1 MKKIYCLLAA
11 AILAVGCTED
21 ITTDN
26 AIVNNDANYEYVD
39 VVADLEI
46 NEDSRTTLTNNGQG
60 GKVVWSENDAIG
72 AVLEDGTIVERV
84 VKSIDGGKATFSVPT
99 TTLYAIYPY
108 SSKTTYTD
116 GVLSH
121 TLVSEVT
128 LDGSAKV
135 FGDGQNVMVAH
146 LSEGKLPFKHLCGF
160 IEIKLKGTGTVKHV
174 ALRSNSQNWDAMSGH
189 GTIDLSDAANPTFTA
204 STNQSEAFNWVYATC
219 SNVELSKS
227 EATSFYFIVP
237 PRTYKDLC
245 ICVQTEEGS
254 YTISSKNSIVVNRA
268 MIRPIAAIDIDT
280 VKPTAATDLSAGG
293 VANCYIVP
301 QGGDAKYYSFPA
313 RKINDNANL
322 EGAYAHVVW
331 SENAALVSNV
341 SYDAATDTVSFKY
354 AGNNAEGNALVAVL
368 NANHEV
374 LWSWHIWCT
383 DQPGTFAVGDGNNK
397 GVTLDRNL
405 GATYA
410 PTTENDAKN
419 IDADKAT
426 ETLGLYYQYG
436 RHTPFPRA
444 KNITTVA
451 AETPCFSTNSN
462 VTVMYGFQPE
472 GQSLMNMN
480 DKTKDH
486 AAMMKAPNI
495 FNIVYFTSNN
505 AATISDEVTGLY
517 AFCNNPYATN
527 GNSMSWPSPNAE
539 VITTKGMTDP
549 CPPGYCIDGY
559 DGAPYN
565 TWRNLTQTRVAR
577 KKNDGTDMGY
587 SFGCYYKDPNLDK
600 VVWFPASGYRNEQ
613 ANCVWVGRAAN
624 LWSTK
629 NHSVKVYGIRWSVTL
644 TSGETAKW
652 GLGAVNTIGWGFN
665 IRCRAMDRTAVQN

>member
-26 AIVNNDANYEYVD
+26 TIVNNDANYEYVD

-108 SSKTTYTD
+108 SSKTTYSN

-121 TLVSEVT
+121 TLVNTVA

-160 IEIKLKGTGTVKHV
+160 IEVKLKGTGTVKHV
-174 ALRSNSQNWDAMSGH
+174 ALRSNAKNWDVMSGL
-189 GTIDLSDAANPTFTA
+189 GTINVSDATNPTFVPDSNHGVA
-204 STNQSEAFNWVYATC
+204 YNWVYATC
-219 SNVELSKS
+219 NNVELSKS

-313 RKINDNANL
+313 RKISSAANL
-322 EGAYAHVVW
+322 EGAAYAHLVW
-331 SENAALVSNV
+331 SESSTLVTNV
-341 SYDAATDTVSFKY
+341 SYDAATGMVSFKY
-354 AGNNAEGNALVAVL
+354 EGNQKEGNALVSVL
-368 NANHEV
+368 NSKHEI

-383 DQPGTFAVGDGNNK
+383 DQPQMVRIKAKSVDTYYGQ
-397 GVTLDRNL
+397 LDRNL

-410 PTTENDAKN
+410 PKSVAEATGISAEDATKS
-419 IDADKAT
+419 A
-426 ETLGLYYQYG
+426 GLYYQYG
-436 RHTPFPRA
+436 RPTPFPRV
-444 KNITTVA
+444 KNIADKNAEETAFISNTNVA
-451 AETPCFSTNSN
+451 VE
-462 VTVMYGFQPE
+462 YGFRNYSQDFRRSTTTGFSMSAAVVYP
-472 GQSLMNMN
+472 NMFYAISYT
-480 DKTKDH
+480 DKTGAELGGNQSCNTWHSGAINPNTQKDQLWYSLNKDVVDK
-486 AAMMKAPNI
+486 KADN
-495 FNIVYFTSNN
+495 
-505 AATISDEVTGLY
+505 
-517 AFCNNPYATN
+517 
-527 GNSMSWPSPNAE
+527 
-539 VITTKGMTDP
+539 DP
-549 CPPGYCIDGY
+549 CPAGYVPEEGW
-559 DGAPYN
+559 GVYN
-565 TWRNLTQTRVAR
+565 NRYTFTGVGSYGLYYTCPVTNNL
-577 KKNDGTDMGY
+577 M
-587 SFGCYYKDPNLDK
+587 
-600 VVWFPASGYRNEQ
+600 WFPLSGYRNH
-613 ANCVWVGRAAN
+613 A
-624 LWSTK
+624 
-629 NHSVKVYGIRWSVTL
+629 
-644 TSGETAKW
+644 SGKASSIGSNFNIWAVPTM
-652 GLGAVNTIGWGFN
+652 GTNNGAVSAVRWNANAASADAPNPGQLCYLDYNQLSQGFGV
-665 IRCRAMDRTAVQN
+665 RCRVMDRSALQN